1 MLKPWI
7 RIEDLKNHVDER
19 VTCKGWLYNKRKS
32 GKIRFLLLRDGTGL
46 LQAVMSRADVPEEI
60 FDLFNKLT
68 RESSLE
74 ITGLVKAD
82 QRAPGGHE
90 LILKDVKPISIA
102 EEYPIT
108 PKEHGPDFLLHN
120 RHLWLRSRKQEAIM
134 RIRAELIR
142 AICGFFDE
150 LGFIRLDAPVF
161 TPSACEGTSSL
172 FAVDYFKYGQAYL
185 TQSGQLYAEAGAM
198 ALGRVYTFGPA
209 FRAEK
214 SKTRRHLTEFWMV
227 EPEMAFAD
235 LEDIMSL
242 AEDLINHILSR
253 VLENRRAELDVLERD
268 AGKLER
274 IKSPYLRL
282 SYQEALDK
290 LKSMGS
296 GPDWGQ
302 DLGATDETMLS
313 AEQDGPVLVH
323 RYPAEA
329 KAFYMKA
336 DPNDPRLVLCVDVLA
351 PEGYGEIIGGSQ
363 REDDFDT
370 LVSRMA
376 EENIPR
382 EPLEWYLDL
391 RRYGSVPHSGFGMGL
406 ERTLAWICGLKHVR
420 EAIPFPR
427 MMDRIYP

>member
-1 MLKPWI
+1 MQKPWI

-32 GKIRFLLLRDGTGL
+32 GKIRFLLLRDGTGI

-108 PKEHGPDFLLHN
+108 PKEHGPDFLLQN

-142 AICGFFDE
+142 AICDFFDE

-161 TPSACEGTSSL
+161 TPSACEGTASL

-198 ALGRVYTFGPA
+198 ALGRVYTFGPT

-253 VLENRRAELDVLERD
+253 VLENKRAELDVLERD

-296 GPDWGQ
+296 GLDWGQ

-329 KAFYMKA
+329 KAFYMKS

-363 REDDFDT
+363 REDDFET
-370 LVSRMA
+370 LLSRMA

>member
-1 MLKPWI
+1 MLKPWL

-32 GKIRFLLLRDGTGL
+32 GKVRFLLLRDGTGL

-108 PKEHGPDFLLHN
+108 LKEHGPDFLLQN

-290 LKSMGS
+290 LKSRGS

-302 DLGATDETMLS
+302 DLGAADETMLS

-363 REDDFDT
+363 REDDFET
-370 LVSRMA
+370 LLSRMA

>member
-7 RIEDLKNHVDER
+7 RIEDLKNHVEER

-108 PKEHGPDFLLHN
+108 LKEHGPDFLLQN

>member
-7 RIEDLKNHVDER
+7 RIEELKNHVDER

-32 GKIRFLLLRDGTGL
+32 GKVRFLLLRDGTGL

-108 PKEHGPDFLLHN
+108 LKEHGPDFLLQN

-290 LKSMGS
+290 LKSRGS

-302 DLGATDETMLS
+302 DLGAADETMLS

>member
-1 MLKPWI
+1 
-7 RIEDLKNHVDER
+7 
-19 VTCKGWLYNKRKS
+19 
-32 GKIRFLLLRDGTGL
+32 
-46 LQAVMSRADVPEEI
+46 MSRADVPEEI
-60 FDLFNKLT
+60 FDLFSKLT

-108 PKEHGPDFLLHN
+108 PKEHGPDFLLQN

-142 AICGFFDE
+142 AICDFFDE

-161 TPSACEGTSSL
+161 TPSACEGTASL

-198 ALGRVYTFGPA
+198 ALGRVYTFGPT

-253 VLENRRAELDVLERD
+253 VLENKRAELDVLERD

-296 GPDWGQ
+296 GLDWGQ

-329 KAFYMKA
+329 KAFYMKS
-336 DPNDPRLVLCVDVLA
+336 DPNDTRLVLCVDVLA

-363 REDDFDT
+363 REDDFET
-370 LVSRMA
+370 LLSRMA

>member
-1 MLKPWI
+1 MLKPWL

-32 GKIRFLLLRDGTGL
+32 GKVRFLLLRDGTGL

-108 PKEHGPDFLLHN
+108 LKEHGPDFLLQN

-290 LKSMGS
+290 LKSRGG
-296 GPDWGQ
+296 GPKWGQ
-302 DLGATDETMLS
+302 DLGAADETMLS

>member
-108 PKEHGPDFLLHN
+108 LKEHGPDFLLQN

-290 LKSMGS
+290 LKSRGR
-296 GPDWGQ
+296 GPEWGQ
-302 DLGATDETMLS
+302 DLGAADETMLS

>member
-7 RIEDLKNHVDER
+7 RIEELKNHVDER

-108 PKEHGPDFLLHN
+108 LKEHGPDFLLQN

-290 LKSMGS
+290 LKSRGR
-296 GPDWGQ
+296 GPEWGQ
-302 DLGATDETMLS
+302 DLGAADETMLS

>member
-282 SYQEALDK
+282 SYREALDK

-370 LVSRMA
+370 LLSRMA

-391 RRYGSVPHSGFGMGL
+391 RRYGSVPHAGFGMGL

>member
-282 SYQEALDK
+282 SYREALDK

-370 LVSRMA
+370 LLSRMA

>member
-7 RIEDLKNHVDER
+7 RIEDLKNHVEER

-32 GKIRFLLLRDGTGL
+32 GKVRFLLLRDGTGL

-108 PKEHGPDFLLHN
+108 LKEHGPDFLLQN

-290 LKSMGS
+290 LKSRGR
-296 GPDWGQ
+296 GPEWGQ
-302 DLGATDETMLS
+302 DLGAADETMLS

-370 LVSRMA
+370 LVRRMA

>member
-1 MLKPWI
+1 MLNPWI

-68 RESSLE
+68 RESSME
-74 ITGLVKAD
+74 MTGLVKAD
-82 QRAPGGHE
+82 KRAPGGHE
-90 LILKDVKPISIA
+90 LILEDVKPISIA
-102 EEYPIT
+102 GEYPIT
-108 PKEHGPDFLLHN
+108 PKEHGPDFLLQN

-242 AEDLINHILSR
+242 AEDLINHILNR

-268 AGKLER
+268 ASKLER

-290 LKSMGS
+290 LKSKGS
-296 GPDWGQ
+296 SPDWGQ
-302 DLGATDETMLS
+302 DLGAADETMLS

-329 KAFYMKA
+329 KAFYMKS
-336 DPNDPRLVLCVDVLA
+336 DPKDHRLVLCVDVLA

-363 REDDFDT
+363 REDDYDT
-370 LVSRMA
+370 LLRRMA

-406 ERTLAWICGLKHVR
+406 ERTIAWICGLKHVR

>member
-1 MLKPWI
+1 MRKPWI
-7 RIEDLKNHVDER
+7 RIENLRNHVGES
-19 VTCKGWLYNKRKS
+19 VTCKGWLYNLRKS

-46 LQAVMSRADVPEEI
+46 VQTVISKADVTEET
-60 FDLFNKLT
+60 FDACNTLT

-74 ITGLVKAD
+74 ITGLVKED
-82 QRAPGGHE
+82 KRAPGGYE
-90 LILKDVKPISIA
+90 LVLEDLKILSIA

-108 PKEHGPDFLLHN
+108 PKEHGPDFLLQK

-142 AICGFFDE
+142 AICDFLDDQGCV
-150 LGFIRLDAPVF
+150 RLDAPVF
-161 TPSACEGTSSL
+161 TPSSCEGTSTL
-172 FAVDYFKYGQAYL
+172 FAVNYFNFGQAYL

-198 ALGRVYTFGPA
+198 ALGRVYTFGPT

-227 EPEMAFAD
+227 EPELAFAD
-235 LEDIMSL
+235 LDDIMDL
-242 AEDLINHILSR
+242 AEDLIDQILSR
-253 VLENRRAELDVLERD
+253 VLQNRRAELEVLERD
-268 AGKLER
+268 IGKLEKIKRPYPR
-274 IKSPYLRL
+274 I

-290 LKSMGS
+290 LEKLG
-296 GPDWGQ
+296 GDPDWGQ
-302 DLGATDETMLS
+302 DLGATDETLLS
-313 AEQDGPVLVH
+313 TDEDCPVLVH
-323 RYPAEA
+323 RYPAQA

-336 DPNDPRLVLCVDVLA
+336 DPEDSRLVLCLDVLA

-370 LVSRMA
+370 LLARME
-376 EENIPR
+376 EENLPR

-427 MMDRIYP
+427 LMDRMYP

>member
-7 RIEDLKNHVDER
+7 RIEDLKNHVEER

-32 GKIRFLLLRDGTGL
+32 GKVRFLLLRDGTGL

-108 PKEHGPDFLLHN
+108 LKEHGPDFLLQN

-150 LGFIRLDAPVF
+150 LGFIRLDTPVF

-290 LKSMGS
+290 LKSRGS
-296 GPDWGQ
+296 GPKWGQ
-302 DLGATDETMLS
+302 DLGAADETMLS

>member
-1 MLKPWI
+1 MLNPWI
-7 RIEDLKNHVDER
+7 RIEDLKNHVEEI

-32 GKIRFLLLRDGTGL
+32 GKIRFLLLRDGTGI

-108 PKEHGPDFLLHN
+108 PKEHGPDFLLQN

-142 AICGFFDE
+142 AICDFFDE

-161 TPSACEGTSSL
+161 TPSACEGTASL

-198 ALGRVYTFGPA
+198 ALGRVYTFGPT

-253 VLENRRAELDVLERD
+253 VLENKRAELDVLERD

-296 GPDWGQ
+296 GLDWGQ

-329 KAFYMKA
+329 KAFYMKS
-336 DPNDPRLVLCVDVLA
+336 DPNDTRLVLCVDVLA

-363 REDDFDT
+363 REDDFET
-370 LVSRMA
+370 LLSRMA